1 MNHPYPDMTVQ
12 EILAAFRSH
21 SRSRILV
28 NAPALLV
35 CIGLPAVWI
44 CGLVRDF
51 NVQTLVFVLLTL
63 PMFGVLCWYC
73 IRNIRR
79 NMQVM
84 QGDSASPY
92 GSPEDIA
99 AVLADPQNVQA
110 ISSRK
115 VILTRSYLMQKNDVT
130 SFIPLAEIVSLYV
143 VSSKRNLFLLT
154 VTRDGRK
161 QSVRIERGSIFRS
174 PEKQKQQLIAEL
186 DAHLQKHAPHLRA
199 NQ

>member
-12 EILAAFRSH
+12 EILAAFRAH
-21 SRSRILV
+21 SCRRILV
-28 NAPALLV
+28 NVPALLV
-35 CIGLPAVWI
+35 CLGLPAVWI
-44 CGLVRDF
+44 CGLVRGF

-63 PMFGVLCWYC
+63 PMFGVLCRHC

-79 NMQVM
+79 NMQVI

-115 VILTRSYLMQKNDVT
+115 VILTRSYLMQKNDVA
-130 SFIPLAEIVSLYV
+130 SFIPLAEIVSLYA
-143 VSSKRNLFLLT
+143 VSGKRNLFLLT
-154 VTRDGRK
+154 VTKDGRK

-186 DAHLQKHAPHLRA
+186 EAHLQKHAPHLTA
-199 NQ
+199 NH

>member
-99 AVLADPQNVQA
+99 AMLADPQNVQA

-130 SFIPLAEIVSLYV
+130 SFIPLAEIVSLYA

-154 VTRDGRK
+154 ATRDGRK

-186 DAHLQKHAPHLRA
+186 DAHLQKYAPHLRA